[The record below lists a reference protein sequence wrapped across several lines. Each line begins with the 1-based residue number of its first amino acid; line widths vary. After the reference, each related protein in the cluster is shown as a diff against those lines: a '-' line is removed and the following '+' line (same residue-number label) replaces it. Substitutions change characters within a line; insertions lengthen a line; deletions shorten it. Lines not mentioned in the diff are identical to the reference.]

1 MSQQVLV
8 RNLAKKSYKISR
20 QKIRES
26 LLILAKQCRS
36 PFNLTIFFFD
46 TKFLR
51 DFHQNLLGH
60 PFSAWGQDSERF
72 CGVEK
77 LDRNIPQDVFWM
89 LKIWRNIWAW
99 SHWLGK
105 ILLSEF
111 LKVKLPILL
120 SNKDCIYLSDNTI
133 GIIRALENYFHILSS
148 DFWESQICRKE
159 IFLKDALI
167 SRYVLSSW

>member
-1 MSQQVLV
+1 MLYGQIFLN
-8 RNLAKKSYKISR
+8 RNDRPCSIIVA
-20 QKIRES
+20 
-26 LLILAKQCRS
+26 ACR
-36 PFNLTIFFFD
+36 N
-46 TKFLR
+46 
-51 DFHQNLLGH
+51 
-60 PFSAWGQDSERF
+60 FSAWGQDSERF

-167 SRYVLSSW
+167 SRYVLYIRYSKNTTFETLIRPIKV

>member
-1 MSQQVLV
+1 M
-8 RNLAKKSYKISR
+8 RY
-20 QKIRES
+20 
-26 LLILAKQCRS
+26 
-36 PFNLTIFFFD
+36 
-46 TKFLR
+46 
-51 DFHQNLLGH
+51 FHQNLLGH

-105 ILLSEF
+105 NLLSEF

-167 SRYVLSSW
+167 SRYYLPDKHTGSKVKILTQNSKNSWISAFLAGKFKYLTQFGQIEFYGQKKF